1 MSASTPGATPHYYVP
16 ADSRHP
22 IMAAGGLFFV
32 ILGATMWI
40 NGHGWGAYSLALG
53 LA

>member
-32 ILGATMWI
+32 IA
-40 NGHGWGAYSLALG
+40 LARFRTF
-53 LA
+53 LAAQQ